1 MLEKLKLQ
9 LKILQLQLEVLI
21 LQRKK
26 TIPNLADPK
35 YIIIHHGGGDWN
47 FEQVNKH
54 HTDKWGFISSL
65 GYGIGYQYFIS
76 YSGRVYQGRAD
87 TEEGAHTLGGY
98 NRNSI
103 GICLQGNMDIEEP
116 TLAQMT
122 ALEKLVKEKKAR
134 YNINKV
140 NGHRNFSNT
149 SCPGQNL
156 YQLIINF

>member
-9 LKILQLQLEVLI
+9 LKILQLQLEVLL

-26 TIPNLADPK
+26 TIPNLDEPK
-35 YIIIHHGGGDWN
+35 YIIIHNGGGDWS

-87 TEEGAHTLGGY
+87 TEEGAHTIGY
-98 NRNSI
+98 NKTSI
-103 GICLQGNMDIEEP
+103 GICLQGNMMNEEP
-116 TLAQMT
+116 TLAQLT
-122 ALEKLVKEKKAR
+122 ALEKLVKEKKLR
-134 YNINKV
+134 YNILKV
-140 NGHRNFSNT
+140 NGHRDFSNT
-149 SCPGQNL
+149 TCPGQNL
-156 YQLIINF
+156 YQIIINQ